1 MLILK
6 EDKSHRVAFK
16 ICDSHLTCKIVSK
29 CLNPREQFAAAEK
42 LKMFPSLA
50 CCPINRQIP

>member
-6 EDKSHRVAFK
+6 EDKSHRVALK
-16 ICDSHLTCKIVSK
+16 ICDSHLACKIVSK
-29 CLNPREQFAAAEK
+29 CLNPREQFAVAEK